1 MTAYKARCSEC
12 QTKDAQLAELK
23 YERDLLMHSLTIR
36 TDANYKLRRR
46 VEELTKELQAND
58 PMNPQRCN

>member
-1 MTAYKARCSEC
+1 MNAYGPKCSEC
-12 QTKDAQLAELK
+12 QAKDAQLAELK
-23 YERDLLMHSLTIR
+23 YERDLMKHSLTMR